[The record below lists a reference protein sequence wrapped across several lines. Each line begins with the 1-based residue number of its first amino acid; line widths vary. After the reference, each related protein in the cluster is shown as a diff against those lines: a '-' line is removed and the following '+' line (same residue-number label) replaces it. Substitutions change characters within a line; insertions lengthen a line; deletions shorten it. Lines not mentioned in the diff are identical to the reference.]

1 MTETEKACYRKLKKY
16 KYQLVQGYRVTIA
29 VTGKTI
35 DTGYIALSPNGE
47 LTIRDRYAWDGPS
60 GPTIDTRSF
69 MRGSLVHD
77 ALYQLMR
84 MGKLKH
90 KDHRAY
96 ADDLLKQM
104 CMEDGMWKIRTGW
117 VHWGVK
123 KFGEKFA
130 KPSPEAEDGTICV
143 P

>member
-1 MTETEKACYRKLKKY
+1 MTDSEQACYRKLRKY
-16 KYQLVQGYRVTIA
+16 KYQLVQDYRVTIA
-29 VTGKTI
+29 ITGKTI
-35 DTGYIALSPNGE
+35 DPGYIALNSDGE
-47 LTIRDRYAWDGPS
+47 LTVKDRYAWDGPS

-84 MGKLKH
+84 LGQLEH
-90 KDHRAY
+90 EDHREY

-104 CMEDGMWKIRTGW
+104 CVDDGMWKVRAAW
-117 VHWGVK
+117 VHWAVR
-123 KFGEKFA
+123 KFGGRFA
-130 KPSPEAEDGTICV
+130 KPTPGSGDEIICV